1 MDLVDNP
8 VHDPLE
14 EVPREV
20 ESLGSHVIRR
30 RHSAE
35 DDDLVSV
42 SSHGYQRSSGGLRSR
57 RLSCLPSRPRRGW
70 GRQRHRLLNA
80 SQLTLYGSQLRE
92 IKP

>member
-20 ESLGSHVIRR
+20 ESLGSHVVRR
-30 RHSAE
+30 RHGAE

-42 SSHGYQRSSGGLRSR
+42 SNRDDVRNPG
-57 RLSCLPSRPRRGW
+57 
-70 GRQRHRLLNA
+70 
-80 SQLTLYGSQLRE
+80 
-92 IKP
+92 